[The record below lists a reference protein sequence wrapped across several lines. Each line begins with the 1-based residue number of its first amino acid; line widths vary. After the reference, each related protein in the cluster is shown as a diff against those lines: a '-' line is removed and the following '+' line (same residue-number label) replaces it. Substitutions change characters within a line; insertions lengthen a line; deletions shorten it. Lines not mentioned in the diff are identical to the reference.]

1 MHEILRQRAACRR
14 LIAASAVL
22 LAGLAVATTSSPQTA
37 VTNTRVSV
45 LSDAN
50 LSEWRSWDFSGM
62 TRYSKVTL
70 DGRAAV
76 KAVSS
81 SAASGLY
88 RKLRIDLRTTP
99 VLNWIWRVDNT
110 FGPIDELSRDGDD
123 YPARVYVIVNHPLF
137 FWKTTALAYV
147 WSSAQPAG
155 TAWPNAY
162 RDNARIIAVRSG
174 DAELGRWHQE
184 RRNVLEDFRRYFGKK
199 VRYIDA
205 VAVMTD
211 TDDTGDRA
219 VAYYGDIWFTAR

>member
-1 MHEILRQRAACRR
+1 MQQKAARRR
-14 LIAASAVL
+14 LIAASLIL
-22 LAGLAVATTSSPQTA
+22 LAGLAGPTPSSPQTA
-37 VTNTRVSV
+37 MTNTRVPV

-50 LSEWRSWDFSGM
+50 LSKWKSWDFSGM

-70 DGRAAV
+70 DGRVAV
-76 KAVSS
+76 KAVSK

-88 RKLRIDLRTTP
+88 RKLRIDLQATP
-99 VLNWIWRVDNT
+99 LLNWSWRVDNT
-110 FGPIDELSRDGDD
+110 FGPIDERSRGGDD
-123 YPARVYVIVNHPLF
+123 YPARIYVIVKHPLF
-137 FWKTTALAYV
+137 FWKTTALTYV

-162 RDNARIIAVRSG
+162 TDNATIVAVRSG
-174 DAELGRWHQE
+174 DAELGEWHQE

-211 TDDTGDRA
+211 TDNTGDRA